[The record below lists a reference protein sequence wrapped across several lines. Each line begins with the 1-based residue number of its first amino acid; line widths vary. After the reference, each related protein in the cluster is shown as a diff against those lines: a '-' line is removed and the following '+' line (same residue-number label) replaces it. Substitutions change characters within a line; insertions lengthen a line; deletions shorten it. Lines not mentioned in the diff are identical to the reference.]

1 MYCACTPPLHTLLYV
16 AQSLFRK
23 HLLEGGV
30 DMDFDLLAPYRV
42 LSLVRTV
49 TDAFSWSV
57 RILLEPED
65 MDPINEDFIAL
76 ALIMNQDGGVARLE
90 AVIERHNLPFTP

>member
-1 MYCACTPPLHTLLYV
+1 
-16 AQSLFRK
+16 
-23 HLLEGGV
+23 
-30 DMDFDLLAPYRV
+30 MDFDLLAPYRV